1 MSIKTYAVDPKL
13 IEKARRSPKAFAAIY
28 RHYLTPV
35 YRYVYR
41 RVGNVHEAEDIT
53 SQVFTEALEGLVAG
67 RYHEGGCFSAWLFT
81 LAAHKLIDFY
91 RLRPALQLDD
101 GHSAEVN
108 LSASV
113 EEKEDYRRLA
123 RLLAGLEEEKQELLR
138 LRFSAGLSFAEIA
151 ALDGR
156 NEASVKMAVYRCID
170 WLREHWEAGDD

>member
-1 MSIKTYAVDPKL
+1 MPKQPTAIDTKL
-13 IEKARRSPKAFAAIY
+13 IEEARRTPKAFAAIY

-41 RVGNVHEAEDIT
+41 RLGNVHDAEDIT

-67 RYHEGGCFSAWLFT
+67 RYHENGCFSAWLFT

-91 RLRPALQLDD
+91 RLRPALQLDEN
-101 GHSAEVN
+101 HATEVN
-108 LSASV
+108 LPASV
-113 EEKEDYRRLA
+113 EENEDHRHLA
-123 RLLAGLEEEKQELLR
+123 ALLAGLEEEKQELLR

-156 NEASVKMAVYRCID
+156 NEASVKMAIYRCID
-170 WLREHWEAGDD
+170 WLRERWEAHND